1 MLNTQKRNEIA
12 VKLLE
17 GCPDE
22 SRNDHEAIAAAIRC
36 GASVEA
42 VLAMPEVNRWP
53 DTYCWLG
60 DALRTL

>member
-1 MLNTQKRNEIA
+1 MLNTQKRNAIA
-12 VKLLE
+12 EELLD

-22 SRNDHEAIAAAIRC
+22 SRNDHEEIARAIRI
-36 GASVEA
+36 GTSVDA
-42 VLAMPEVNRWP
+42 IMAMPEVNRWP